1 MLGALRLIGVC
12 EKRAGWKGVYLGLS
26 VELTL
31 NSDLK
36 NERSKEQEESGPD
49 EGLQSWDRA
58 GQDRTATG
66 VQTDN
71 LGSRPVS
78 ATYQPGGPDLPGSP
92 DTKKEK
98 NHLSLCLWVIARTR

>member
-36 NERSKEQEESGPD
+36 NERSKEQEESSPD

-58 GQDRTATG
+58 GQDRTELDIFWSRG
-66 VQTDN
+66 KSVRRELSQ
-71 LGSRPVS
+71 LG
-78 ATYQPGGPDLPGSP
+78 
-92 DTKKEK
+92 
-98 NHLSLCLWVIARTR
+98 